1 MVCLEIHSGEWVE
14 IRRCLFWQ
22 RAKITLELFA
32 QWAALCDPFQVGRVR
47 SWRSCV
53 SALSAV
59 SELDQELLYVCH
71 PSYTTPP

>member
-1 MVCLEIHSGEWVE
+1 MGSVVWPL
-14 IRRCLFWQ
+14 
-22 RAKITLELFA
+22 
-32 QWAALCDPFQVGRVR
+32 FQVGRVR

>member
-1 MVCLEIHSGEWVE
+1 MPGNTQWGVGRNKAMSLLAACKNRV
-14 IRRCLFWQ
+14 
-22 RAKITLELFA
+22 ELFA